1 MHVIILLTI
10 LMYNI
15 LLIKIIQFIHI
26 LLILYI
32 ILGPFILPKH
42 TKNIISILLLI
53 LYRWITNNDTC
64 TLTTIENKLTNNN
77 NGFIYRIIS
86 PIYNIRESTFNKQL
100 YIISILLCNCLCCY
114 INS

>member
-1 MHVIILLTI
+1 MSNT
-10 LMYNI
+10 

-32 ILGPFILPKH
+32 ILGPFILPNH

-77 NGFIYRIIS
+77 NGFIYRIVS

-100 YIISILLCNCLCCY
+100 YIISILWIIFLTSKIIY
-114 INS
+114 S